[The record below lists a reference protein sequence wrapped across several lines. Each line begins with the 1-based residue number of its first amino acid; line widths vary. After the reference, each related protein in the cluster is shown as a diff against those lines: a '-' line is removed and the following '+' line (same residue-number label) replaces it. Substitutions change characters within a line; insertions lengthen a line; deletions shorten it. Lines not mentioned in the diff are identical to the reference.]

1 MEQQAKKGDKV
12 KVHYHGRLVDG
23 TTFDSSQ
30 GRQPL
35 EFEVG
40 SGMVIKG
47 FDEGVT
53 GMAVGDKKTISIPPD
68 EAYGPRQEEMVIEFP
83 VINFPPDI
91 KPEVGMTLQ
100 MHGEN
105 GQELPVVI
113 TAINEESITLDANH
127 PLAGQ
132 ELVFDLELVDIK
144 GKSPLI
150 IMP

>member
-1 MEQQAKKGDKV
+1 MQQARKGDKV
-12 KVHYHGRLVDG
+12 KVHYHGRLIDG

-30 GRQPL
+30 GGQPL

-47 FDEGVT
+47 FDEGVA
-53 GMAVGDKKTISIPPD
+53 GMAIGDKKTISIPAE

-83 VINFPPDI
+83 ITNFPPDI
-91 KPEVGMTLQ
+91 KPEVGMTLN
-100 MHGEN
+100 MHTEN